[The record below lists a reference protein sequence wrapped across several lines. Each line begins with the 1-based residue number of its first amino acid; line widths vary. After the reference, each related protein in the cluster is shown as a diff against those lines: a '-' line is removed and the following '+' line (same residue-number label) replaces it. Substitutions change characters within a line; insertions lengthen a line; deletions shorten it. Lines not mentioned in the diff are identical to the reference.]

1 MGDITEHH
9 MLTLSA
15 HILNS
20 TIKLLEQND
29 NKSAIF
35 YIMEIKFNLQNI
47 LLLLFLILLEI
58 LTVFGNILVL
68 MAIFVDFHLRSPA
81 HYLMGSL
88 ATADLLLGML
98 VFPFSSIQ
106 LFFDKW
112 FFGDRLCEF
121 WLSKSKKL
129 K

>member
-1 MGDITEHH
+1 MAVIGEVTGNH
-9 MLTLSA
+9 LSTFSVT
-15 HILNS
+15 ILNS
-20 TIKLLEQND
+20 TYKLLEQND
-29 NKSAIF
+29 NKSAFF

-47 LLLLFLILLEI
+47 FLLLFLLLLEF

-112 FFGDRLCEF
+112 FFGDKLCEF
-121 WLSKSKKL
+121 WLSKY
-129 K
+129 